1 MTQNFQGKQEVP
13 KTALLEIGVEDL
25 PPSFVGEAL
34 QQLKEKGEELF
45 ASVYLDY
52 ERIDTF
58 GSSQRLVFK
67 VAGLSSH
74 QRPLFDKE
82 MGPPQIMVFD
92 EAGRLTPKGK
102 AYLKAKGVKKEDLG
116 IEKREKGSYVYIKR
130 KKISQTAEKLLPSL
144 FARLIKSIHFPKSMR
159 WGEEDFSFGRPIRSI
174 LALFGEK
181 LIKFKIAEI
190 SSHRKARG
198 HRFLSPSYFSVP
210 TAQEY
215 FSLLKKKY
223 VIVDPEERKK
233 LILRQIRKITSSLR
247 KNYPQARIYE
257 DEDLLE
263 ELVYLVE
270 CPTLF
275 IGEFDQKFLS
285 LPQPVLKACLRDYQ
299 KHFSVG
305 DGKGGLAYFV
315 GVREGNEDHLEEV
328 VEGNRRV
335 LNARLTDAIYFL
347 EEDKKTPLEKRLPE
361 LKEMIAQEK
370 LGSYYDK
377 TLRLVKLA
385 SRIASHLGRSE
396 KIKEN
401 VKEAAH
407 LCKADLVTQMVKEFP
422 SLHGIMGQEYA
433 LQSGKDPEVAQAILE
448 HRMPRFSGDGL
459 PHTEAGAILA
469 LTDKLDTLVG
479 SFGVGFVPSG
489 AGEPWGLRREAQG
502 IVEIILDK
510 GWGIS
515 LDYLIRESLKLY
527 GEKTTGIDLKVK
539 EFLRAR
545 IVGILKEKQ
554 IKTEQVKAVL
564 KAGFDNVVDVIK
576 RGDALRSAATRS
588 EFKEEVIAIVRL
600 VNILKQAKEWELR
613 IPDHVREELLKEKK
627 ERNLYGDWKK
637 IEPQLEK
644 LLREQNYLRAY
655 QVLSTLRYSIHDF
668 FEGVLVMSED
678 KNLRLNRLSLLNK
691 IGRNFLSIA
700 DFTELQVK

>member
-1 MTQNFQGKQEVP
+1 MP

-25 PPSFVGEAL
+25 PLSFVCEAL
-34 QQLKEKGEELF
+34 GQLKEKGQELF
-45 ASVYLDY
+45 ASAYLDY

-58 GSSQRLVFK
+58 GSSQRLAFQVVDLFP
-67 VAGLSSH
+67 H
-74 QRPLFDKE
+74 QRQHIDRE

-92 EAGRLTPKGK
+92 EAGRLTPRGR

-116 IEKREKGSYVYIKR
+116 IEKLEKRSYVYIKR
-130 KKISQTAEKLLPSL
+130 KKMSQPTEKLLSSL
-144 FARLIKSIHFPKSMR
+144 FPQLIKSINFPKSMR
-159 WGEEDFSFGRPIRSI
+159 WGREDFSFGRPIRSI
-174 LALFGEK
+174 SALFGEK
-181 LIKFKIAEI
+181 MIRFKIAGI
-190 SSHRKARG
+190 SSDRKTRG

-215 FSLLKKKY
+215 FPLLKKNY

-233 LILRQIRKITSSLR
+233 LILRQMRKITSSLR

-263 ELVYLVE
+263 ELVCLVE
-270 CPTLF
+270 YPTLF
-275 IGEFDQKFLS
+275 IGEFDQRFLS

-305 DGKGGLAYFV
+305 DGKESLAYFV

-335 LNARLTDAIYFL
+335 LNARLTDAMFFL
-347 EEDKKTPLEKRLPE
+347 EEDKKTPLDKRVSE

-377 TLRLVKLA
+377 TMRLVKLA
-385 SRIASHLGRSE
+385 GRIASHLGKSE
-396 KIKEN
+396 KIKER
-401 VKEAAH
+401 VKEAAY

-433 LQSGKDPEVAQAILE
+433 LQSGKDLEVAQAILE

-459 PHTEAGAILA
+459 PRTEEGAILA
-469 LTDKLDTLVG
+469 LTDKVDTLVG
-479 SFGVGFVPSG
+479 SFWAGFIPSG
-489 AGEPWGLRREAQG
+489 AGDPWGLRREAQG

-510 GWGIS
+510 EWGIS
-515 LDYLIRESLKLY
+515 LDYLTRESLKLY

-545 IVGILKEKQ
+545 IVGILKEREVKKEE
-554 IKTEQVKAVL
+554 IKAVL
-564 KAGFDNVVDVIK
+564 KAGFDDVVDVIK
-576 RGDALRSAATRS
+576 RGDALGSAATRP

-600 VNILKQAKEWELR
+600 VNILKQAEEWGLR
-613 IPDHVREELLKEKK
+613 IPERVREGLLEEKE
-627 ERNLYGDWKK
+627 ERNLYLHWKK
-637 IEPQLEK
+637 IEKQLEK
-644 LLREQNYLRAY
+644 LLSEQNYLQAY
-655 QVLSTLRYSIHDF
+655 QILSTLTRSIHDF

-678 KNLRLNRLSLLNK
+678 KNLRLNRLSLLSK
-691 IGRNFLSIA
+691 IGKTFLSIA

>member
-1 MTQNFQGKQEVP
+1 VP

-25 PPSFVGEAL
+25 PPSFVGEAFR
-34 QQLKEKGEELF
+34 QLKEKGEELF
-45 ASVYLDY
+45 ASAYLDY
-52 ERIDTF
+52 ERINTF
-58 GSSQRLVFK
+58 GSSQRLVFQ
-67 VAGLSSH
+67 VVGLSSR
-74 QRPLFDKE
+74 QRERFDKE

-92 EAGRLTPKGK
+92 EAGRLTPKGRD
-102 AYLKAKGVKKEDLG
+102 YLKAKGVKKEDLG
-116 IEKREKGSYVYIKR
+116 IEKLEKGSYVYIKR
-130 KKISQTAEKLLPSL
+130 KKISQPTEKLLSSL
-144 FARLIKSIHFPKSMR
+144 FCELIRSIHFPKSMR
-159 WGEEDFSFGRPIRSI
+159 WGRGDFSFGRPVRSI

-181 LIKFKIAEI
+181 MVRFKIAGI
-190 SSHRKARG
+190 SSHRKTRG

-210 TAQEY
+210 TPQEY
-215 FSLLKKKY
+215 FLLLKKNY

-233 LILRQIRKITSSLR
+233 LILRQIRKIISSLR
-247 KNYPQARIYE
+247 KNYPRARIYE

-270 CPTLF
+270 YPTLF
-275 IGEFDQKFLS
+275 IGKFDQRFLS

-305 DGKGGLAYFV
+305 DGEKSLAYFV
-315 GVREGNEDHLEEV
+315 GVREGNKDHLEEV

-335 LNARLTDAIYFL
+335 LHVRLADAMFFL
-347 EEDKKTPLEKRLPE
+347 EEDKKTPLDKRVSE

-377 TLRLVKLA
+377 TMRLVKLA
-385 SRIASHLGRSE
+385 DRIASHLGQSK
-396 KIKEN
+396 KIKEK
-401 VKEAAH
+401 VKEAAY

-422 SLHGIMGQEYA
+422 SLHGVMGQEYA
-433 LQSGKDPEVAQAILE
+433 LQSVKDLEVAQAILE

-459 PHTEAGAILA
+459 PRTEEGAILA
-469 LTDKLDTLVG
+469 LTDKVDTLVG
-479 SFGVGFVPSG
+479 SFWAGFIPSG
-489 AGEPWGLRREAQG
+489 AGDPWGLRREAQG

-510 GWGIS
+510 EWQIS

-527 GEKTTGIDLKVK
+527 REKTTGIDLKVK

-545 IVGILKEKQ
+545 IVGILKEKEV
-554 IKTEQVKAVL
+554 KTEQVKAVL
-564 KAGFDNVVDVIK
+564 KAGFDNVVDVVK

-613 IPDHVREELLKEKK
+613 IPERLEEELLEEKE
-627 ERNLYGDWKK
+627 ERNLYRHWKK
-637 IEPQLEK
+637 IELQVEK
-644 LLREQNYLRAY
+644 LLNEQSYPYAY
-655 QVLSTLRYSIHDF
+655 QILSTLTHSIHDF

-678 KNLRLNRLSLLNK
+678 QNLRLNRLSLLSK
-691 IGRNFLSIA
+691 IGKTFLSIA

>member
-1 MTQNFQGKQEVP
+1 MAE
-13 KTALLEIGVEDL
+13 TALLEIGVEDL
-25 PPSFVGEAL
+25 PPSFVCEAL

-45 ASVYLDY
+45 ASAYLDY

-58 GSSQRLVFK
+58 GSSQRLVFQ
-67 VAGLSSH
+67 VVGLSSC
-74 QRPLFDKE
+74 QRERFDKE

-92 EAGRLTPKGK
+92 EAGRLTSQGK

-116 IEKREKGSYVYIKR
+116 IEKLEKGSYVYIKR
-130 KKISQTAEKLLPSL
+130 KKISQPTEKLLPSL
-144 FARLIKSIHFPKSMR
+144 FLEVIKSIHFPKSMR
-159 WGEEDFSFGRPIRSI
+159 WGREDFSFGRPIRSI

-181 LIKFKIAEI
+181 LIRFKIAGI
-190 SSHRKARG
+190 SSHRKTRG

-215 FSLLKKKY
+215 FPLLKKNY
-223 VIVDPEERKK
+223 VIVDPKERKK
-233 LILRQIRKITSSLR
+233 LILRQIGKIASSLR
-247 KNYPQARIYE
+247 KNNPGARIYE

-263 ELVYLVE
+263 EIVYLVE
-270 CPTLF
+270 YPTLF
-275 IGEFDQKFLS
+275 IGEFDQRFLS

-305 DGKGGLAYFV
+305 DRKGSLAYFV
-315 GVREGNEDHLEEV
+315 GAREGDKDHLGEV

-335 LNARLTDAIYFL
+335 INARLTDAIFFL
-347 EEDKKTPLEKRLPE
+347 EEDKKTPLDKRVSE

-377 TLRLVKLA
+377 TLRLIKLA
-385 SRIASHLGRSE
+385 GKIASHLGRSE
-396 KIKEN
+396 KIKEK
-401 VKEAAH
+401 VKEAAY
-407 LCKADLVTQMVKEFP
+407 LCKADLITQMVKEFP

-433 LQSGKDPEVAQAILE
+433 LQSGKDQEVAQAILE

-459 PHTEAGAILA
+459 PRTEAGAILA
-469 LTDKLDTLVG
+469 LTDKVDTLVG
-479 SFGVGFVPSG
+479 SFWAGFVPSG
-489 AGEPWGLRREAQG
+489 AGDPWGLRREAQG

-510 GWGIS
+510 EWGIS

-545 IVGILKEKQ
+545 IVGILKERQ

-564 KAGFDNVVDVIK
+564 KAAFDNVVDVVK
-576 RGDALRSAATRS
+576 RGDALRSAATRP

-600 VNILKQAKEWELR
+600 VNILKQAEEWGLM
-613 IPDHVREELLKEKK
+613 IPDHVKEELLQEKE

-644 LLREQNYLRAY
+644 LLREQDYLHAY
-655 QVLSTLRYSIHDF
+655 QILSTLTHLIHDF
-668 FEGVLVMSED
+668 FEEVLVMSED
-678 KNLRLNRLSLLNK
+678 KTLRLNRLSLLNK
-691 IGRNFLSIA
+691 IGKAFLSIA
-700 DFTELQVK
+700 DFTDLQVK

>member
-1 MTQNFQGKQEVP
+1 MP

-34 QQLKEKGEELF
+34 RQLKEKGEELF
-45 ASVYLDY
+45 TSAYLDY
-52 ERIDTF
+52 ERINTF
-58 GSSQRLVFK
+58 GSSQRLVFQ
-67 VAGLSSH
+67 VVGLSSR
-74 QRPLFDKE
+74 QRPRFDKE

-92 EAGRLTPKGK
+92 EAGKLTPKGR
-102 AYLKAKGVKKEDLG
+102 AYLKAKGMKKEDLG
-116 IEKREKGSYVYIKR
+116 IEKLEKGSYVYIKR
-130 KKISQTAEKLLPSL
+130 KKISQPTEKLLSSL
-144 FARLIKSIHFPKSMR
+144 FCELIRSIHFPKSMR
-159 WGEEDFSFGRPIRSI
+159 WGREDFSFGRPVRSI

-181 LIKFKIAEI
+181 MVRFKIAGI

-210 TAQEY
+210 TPQEY
-215 FSLLKKKY
+215 FLLLKKNY

-233 LILRQIRKITSSLR
+233 LILRQIRKIISSLR
-247 KNYPQARIYE
+247 KTYPRAKIYE

-270 CPTLF
+270 YPTLF
-275 IGEFDQKFLS
+275 IGEFDQRFLS

-305 DGKGGLAYFV
+305 DGEKSLAYFV
-315 GVREGNEDHLEEV
+315 GVREGNKDHLEEV

-335 LNARLTDAIYFL
+335 LHARLTDAMFFL
-347 EEDKKTPLEKRLPE
+347 EEDKKTPLDKRVSE

-377 TLRLVKLA
+377 TMRLVKLTD
-385 SRIASHLGRSE
+385 RIASHLEQSK
-396 KIKEN
+396 KIKEKA
-401 VKEAAH
+401 KEAAY

-422 SLHGIMGQEYA
+422 SLHGVMGQEYA
-433 LQSGKDPEVAQAILE
+433 LQSGKDLEVAQAILE

-459 PHTEAGAILA
+459 PHTEEGATLA
-469 LTDKLDTLVG
+469 LTDKVDTLVG
-479 SFGVGFVPSG
+479 SFWAGFIPSG
-489 AGEPWGLRREAQG
+489 AGDPWGLRREAQG

-510 GWGIS
+510 EWQIS

-527 GEKTTGIDLKVK
+527 REKITGIDLKVK

-545 IVGILKEKQ
+545 IVGILKEREV
-554 IKTEQVKAVL
+554 KTEQVKAVL
-564 KAGFDNVVDVIK
+564 KAGFDNVVDVVK

-600 VNILKQAKEWELR
+600 VNILKQAKEWRLR
-613 IPDHVREELLKEKK
+613 IPEHVREELLEEKE
-627 ERNLYGDWKK
+627 ERNLYLHWKK
-637 IEPQLEK
+637 IELQVEK
-644 LLREQNYLRAY
+644 LLNEQSYPHAY
-655 QVLSTLRYSIHDF
+655 QILSTLTHSIHDF

-678 KNLRLNRLSLLNK
+678 QNLRLNRLSLLSK
-691 IGRNFLSIA
+691 IGKTFLSIA